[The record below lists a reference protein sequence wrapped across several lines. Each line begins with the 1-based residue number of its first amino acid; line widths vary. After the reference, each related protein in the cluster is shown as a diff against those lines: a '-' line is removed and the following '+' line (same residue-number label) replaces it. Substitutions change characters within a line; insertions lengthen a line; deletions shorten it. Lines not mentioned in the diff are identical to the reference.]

1 MFKHEVGNI
10 SCLQDTLADIHQDLD
25 ESDDWKDQVDFV
37 DSQELPFLL
46 WICPFIHLVEV
57 NTRGL
62 RIIDRH
68 F

>member
-1 MFKHEVGNI
+1 MSSE
-10 SCLQDTLADIHQDLD
+10 QDTFADIRQDLD